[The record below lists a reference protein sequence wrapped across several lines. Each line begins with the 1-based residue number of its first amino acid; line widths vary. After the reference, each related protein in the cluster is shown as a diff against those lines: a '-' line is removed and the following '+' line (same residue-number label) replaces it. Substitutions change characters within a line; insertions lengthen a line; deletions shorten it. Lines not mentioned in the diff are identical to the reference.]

1 MNAADEIALCLICLF
16 ACKLF
21 PFFINHAFS
30 LMGSGVGGGG
40 HLKNGFSAVCLA
52 SNLIAQIVIKETRET
67 F

>member
-40 HLKNGFSAVCLA
+40 S
-52 SNLIAQIVIKETRET
+52 VILRTVSVQSVSLLS
-67 F
+67 